1 LSEKPLEFK
10 EYMKLVFQYFY
21 LEEKIVDASEILE
34 SINLCV
40 AHLPDLIIDY
50 PNAKQYARELIG
62 QAQELGI
69 FINDEIKE
77 KYLRHIDNLE
87 S

>member
-1 LSEKPLEFK
+1 
-10 EYMKLVFQYFY
+10 MKLVFQYFY
-21 LEEKIVDASEILE
+21 LDEKIVDASEILE

-50 PNAKQYARELIG
+50 PNAKQYARELIQEG
-62 QAQELGI
+62 QQLGI
-69 FINDEIKE
+69 FINEETKE

-87 S
+87 N

>member
-1 LSEKPLEFK
+1 
-10 EYMKLVFQYFY
+10 MKLVFQYFY
-21 LEEKIVDASEILE
+21 LDEKIVDTFEILE
-34 SINLCV
+34 SINLCI

-62 QAQELGI
+62 QGQELGI
-69 FINDEIKE
+69 FINEETKE
-77 KYLRHIDNLE
+77 KYLKHIDNLE

>member
-1 LSEKPLEFK
+1 
-10 EYMKLVFQYFY
+10 MKLVFQYFY
-21 LEEKIVDASEILE
+21 LDEKIVDASEILE

-50 PNAKQYARELIG
+50 PNAKQYARELIEEG
-62 QAQELGI
+62 QQLGI
-69 FINDEIKE
+69 FINEETKE

-87 S
+87 N

>member
-1 LSEKPLEFK
+1 
-10 EYMKLVFQYFY
+10 MKLVFEYFY
-21 LEEKIVDASEILE
+21 IQEKIVDAFEILE

-62 QAQELGI
+62 MAQELQI
-69 FINDEIKE
+69 F
-77 KYLRHIDNLE
+77 
-87 S
+87 